1 MTVLYAD
8 DRPYAYMPDPDE
20 PNIVRTNCKNCG
32 APAEYGRVNCAY
44 CGTSLL
50 TKADI
55 SDRVPCRSGIRQT
68 TDSIEVYCE
77 PIPLIPN
84 QKFSEF
90 MQKARIFWYA
100 DI

>member
-1 MTVLYAD
+1 MTILYAD
-8 DRPYAYMPDPDE
+8 NRPYAYMPDPDE
-20 PNIVRTNCKNCG
+20 PNIARTNCKNCG
-32 APAEYGRVNCAY
+32 APAGYGRLNCEY

-50 TKADI
+50 AKADI
-55 SDRVPCRSGIRQT
+55 SDHAPCRGGIHQT
-68 TDSIEVYCE
+68 VDAIEIYCK
-77 PIPLIPN
+77 PIPLIPH